1 MIAGGSRVNL
11 GAVRIGHSL
20 DRLGMAVNLKLPS
33 LVDGLRRHAQQ
44 ALLPPRCL
52 ICAQRSDTARDLC
65 AACRADFHANDRC
78 CARCALPLA
87 VPAALCGECL
97 KREPPFDAAFVPY
110 VYGHPLDHLLTQL
123 KFGHS
128 LAAGRVVAELWLD
141 ALRPALANGV
151 VAGLP
156 AVVIPVPLHAQR
168 LRERGYNQ
176 ALELARPLAKAFSI
190 PLLHDGLRRIRD
202 IAPQSGL
209 GALARRRNPRGAFA
223 VGNDAFPERIALID
237 DVMTTGATLHEC
249 ARVLRAA
256 GVRRVDAWVAARVPP
271 R

>member
-1 MIAGGSRVNL
+1 
-11 GAVRIGHSL
+11 
-20 DRLGMAVNLKLPS
+20 MAVNLKLPS

-176 ALELARPLAKAFSI
+176 ALELARPLAKTF
-190 PLLHDGLRRIRD
+190 GL
-202 IAPQSGL
+202 
-209 GALARRRNPRGAFA
+209 ALAPDLLARMRATPAQAELDAKTRRKNLRGAFEFQLPSGQPDPPASA
-223 VGNDAFPERIALID
+223 VLLD
-237 DVMTTGATLHEC
+237 DVMTTGATLAEC
-249 ARVLRAA
+249 ARVLKRA
-256 GVRRVDAWVAARVPP
+256 GVARIEVWAFARAPRRH
-271 R
+271 